1 MSETLAPHPI
11 KRVIRHKATGLYL
24 VEGGS
29 GTWVESP
36 GAATKYT
43 TIRDMVEI
51 CRQYGLEDV
60 ELVYKLDQGMPVG
73 TMAGDLDEA

>member
-1 MSETLAPHPI
+1 MNETLVPHPL

-24 VEGGS
+24 VEGGN

-43 TIRDMVEI
+43 TIKDMVET
-51 CRQYGLEDV
+51 CRRYGLEDV
-60 ELVYKLDQGMPVG
+60 ELVYKLDQSNPVPG
-73 TMAGDLDEA
+73 LSGGLEEC